1 MPRKILVVDDERDIV
16 RLEQTGLRSEGYE
29 VVTASTGREAL
40 EKVFF
45 EKPDLILLDV
55 MLPEIDGF
63 EVLKKLRENPE
74 TATIPVIM
82 LTARS
87 EEADVAKGWK
97 GGADLYITKPFEL
110 DELMETVQRILEGDV
125 ENFPPGPGQRNF

>member
-1 MPRKILVVDDERDIV
+1 MHRKILVVDDEKDIV
-16 RLEQTGLRSEGYE
+16 RLEQTGLKSEGYE

-63 EVLKKLRENPE
+63 EVLKRLRENPE
-74 TATIPVIM
+74 TAAIPVIM
-82 LTARS
+82 LTAKS
-87 EEADVAKGWK
+87 EEADVVKGWK
-97 GGADLYITKPFEL
+97 SGADLYITKPFEL
-110 DELMETVQRILEGDV
+110 EELMETVQRILAGDV
-125 ENFPPGPGQRNF
+125 DNFPPGPGQRNF